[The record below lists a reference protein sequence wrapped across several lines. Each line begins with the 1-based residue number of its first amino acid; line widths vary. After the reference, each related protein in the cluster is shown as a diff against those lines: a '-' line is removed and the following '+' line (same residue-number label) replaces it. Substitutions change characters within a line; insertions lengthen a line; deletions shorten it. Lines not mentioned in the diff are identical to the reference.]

1 MCASVRQRLN
11 KAMQPGDP
19 AERVRV
25 PAPGCRGPA
34 QRGGLENRTR
44 RGKGRRTE
52 RVPRSR
58 QVPGVQPVCRFL
70 VGTHGRSR
78 SALVRRTETA
88 PRMGRRSKTSA
99 SFPSPRPGQGRS
111 LAGARPEEEAT
122 SCPLSVPATEGRSPE
137 VSPRA
142 TVKGVMTDDARP
154 GNVPARR
161 ASAAAAP
168 AARPA
173 LRRPRPP
180 LLSPPLPPR
189 GTARPAPRA
198 VVTCSARASPR
209 PLGPAPAPPGDRR
222 AARRA
227 RKARC

>member
-1 MCASVRQRLN
+1 
-11 KAMQPGDP
+11 
-19 AERVRV
+19 
-25 PAPGCRGPA
+25 
-34 QRGGLENRTR
+34 
-44 RGKGRRTE
+44 
-52 RVPRSR
+52 
-58 QVPGVQPVCRFL
+58 
-70 VGTHGRSR
+70 
-78 SALVRRTETA
+78 
-88 PRMGRRSKTSA
+88 
-99 SFPSPRPGQGRS
+99 
-111 LAGARPEEEAT
+111 
-122 SCPLSVPATEGRSPE
+122 
-137 VSPRA
+137 
-142 TVKGVMTDDARP
+142 MTDDARP

-227 RKARC
+227 ARRARMARCRRFRTDLKPGVSPGHRAGSTITLSAAGTVRPGTEGKGRGAPCKGQDAKTISDHPIVRQVRSGILA

>member
-1 MCASVRQRLN
+1 
-11 KAMQPGDP
+11 
-19 AERVRV
+19 
-25 PAPGCRGPA
+25 
-34 QRGGLENRTR
+34 
-44 RGKGRRTE
+44 
-52 RVPRSR
+52 
-58 QVPGVQPVCRFL
+58 
-70 VGTHGRSR
+70 
-78 SALVRRTETA
+78 
-88 PRMGRRSKTSA
+88 
-99 SFPSPRPGQGRS
+99 
-111 LAGARPEEEAT
+111 
-122 SCPLSVPATEGRSPE
+122 
-137 VSPRA
+137 
-142 TVKGVMTDDARP
+142 MTDDARP

-227 RKARC
+227 ARRARMARCGRFRTDPKPELVQGSVREVPLPSPLQERSDRGLRARVEVHLARGKKPRPSVTTPSGRQVRSGILA

>member
-1 MCASVRQRLN
+1 MSGSASLLLAAEVRLS
-11 KAMQPGDP
+11 AGDSRIEQG
-19 AERVRV
+19 AGRG
-25 PAPGCRGPA
+25 AGLSGSHALSKFPGCSPSAGSLWGPTGA
-34 QRGGLENRTR
+34 HAPHRSGGQRPR
-44 RGKGRRTE
+44 RE
-52 RVPRSR
+52 W
-58 QVPGVQPVCRFL
+58 
-70 VGTHGRSR
+70 
-78 SALVRRTETA
+78 
-88 PRMGRRSKTSA
+88 GRRSKTSA

-142 TVKGVMTDDARP
+142 TVEGVMTDDARP
-154 GNVPARR
+154 GNAPVRR

-189 GTARPAPRA
+189 GTASPAPRA

-209 PLGPAPAPPGDRR
+209 PLGPAPAPPGDCR

-227 RKARC
+227 RTARC